1 MTDLL
6 SIVSASDK
14 RRNLLILLNNG
25 PKSWDEI
32 KTALDVSSTGMLPQI
47 KILEDEHLITR
58 EEKNFKLTPM
68 GKVLIAH
75 LGPFIK
81 TVEVFDKHKKFWDEH
96 DLSAL
101 PDEIL
106 LTISDLGNYQILENP
121 DEYIF
126 DINPFLN
133 NIAQSKNIKGIS
145 HTVHPKFPDFFLGLA
160 KTGVQ
165 SSLILTP
172 GVFNIVK
179 HKYHDLLEEWLR
191 IATSELYISKD
202 DIKFSFIVTD
212 SYFSISLFF
221 NNGVFDAK
229 HDVVS
234 YDPSARGL
242 GERIFSHF
250 KKHSQKI
257 ESLD

>member
-32 KTALDVSSTGMLPQI
+32 KNALDVSSTGMLPQI
-47 KILEDEHLITR
+47 KILEEEHLIAR
-58 EEKNFKLTPM
+58 EGKKFKLTPM
-68 GKVLIAH
+68 SQVLITH
-75 LGPFIK
+75 FGPFLK
-81 TVEVFDKHKKFWDEH
+81 TVEVFDNHKKFWDEH
-96 DLSAL
+96 DLSVL

-106 LTISDLGNYQILENP
+106 LTIRDLGNYKILENP
-121 DEYIF
+121 DEHIF

-133 NIAQSKNIKGIS
+133 NIAQSKKLKGIS

-160 KTGVQ
+160 KSGVH

-172 GVFNIVK
+172 GVFKIVK
-179 HKYHDLLEEWLR
+179 HKYHDMLEEWLR
-191 IATSELYISKD
+191 IDTSELFVSKD
-202 DIKFSFIVTD
+202 DIKFSFVVTD
-212 SYFSISLFF
+212 SFFSISLFF

-234 YDPSARGL
+234 YEASARAW
-242 GERIFSHF
+242 GEHIFSYY